1 LSVRIQDR
9 DTIEINT
16 DVDIRE
22 KCKTTNSAADNFMT
36 PAFIEGGLQRMD
48 KLFSRDK
55 SKDSPP
61 QEDVFKHI
69 EERIDWKEY

>member
-1 LSVRIQDR
+1 LSVRIQHR

-22 KCKTTNSAADNFMT
+22 KSNTTKSAAGNFMT
-36 PAFIEGGLQRMD
+36 PAFIEGGLQRMN
-48 KLFSRDK
+48 KLLSKDK

-69 EERIDWKEY
+69 EERIDWTKR